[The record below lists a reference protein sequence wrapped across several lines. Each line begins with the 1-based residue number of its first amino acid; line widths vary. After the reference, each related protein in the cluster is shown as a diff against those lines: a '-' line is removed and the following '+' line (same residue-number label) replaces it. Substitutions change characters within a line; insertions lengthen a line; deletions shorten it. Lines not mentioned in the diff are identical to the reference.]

1 MTTSASRSHARQSA
15 LLRRAAL
22 FDFPASAGLSPDAE
36 AARLHTV
43 QWLSRFG
50 VFEGS
55 EAVAEYDALRFDV
68 LTGLFY
74 PGARGADL
82 DLGNDLVGW
91 YFVFDDQFD
100 GELGHRPE
108 TVARLVADVVRIT
121 EEPLNAPGAPLAREA
136 CGNDGGGGY
145 DGPGGP
151 LLASFRDLWR
161 RINSGRSPVWR
172 ARFRH
177 HWLEYV
183 HSYHREALERTGSGG
198 GMPRSVDAV
207 LALRR
212 HSIGVQ
218 PCLDLN
224 EPFGGYTLPDALHG
238 GRPLAAMRE
247 ATDDVVVFTN
257 DIASL
262 DKELA
267 AGDVHNSVIVRRE
280 RAGGDLEDAVRHIAG
295 LANAR
300 YRWFEKT
307 AARLPRMLSRA
318 GVAAPVRRDVESYVD
333 GMRNVMCGNLGWSL
347 RTARY
352 DERGIEAVSQG
363 RQRPWAYLAESDA
376 LLRAG
381 RTTG

>member
-1 MTTSASRSHARQSA
+1 MTTRASRSHARQSA

-43 QWLSRFG
+43 QWLARFG
-50 VFEGS
+50 VFEGA
-55 EAVAEYDALRFDV
+55 EDAAEYDALRFDV

-82 DLGNDLVGW
+82 NLGNDLVGW

-108 TVARLVADVVRIT
+108 AVARLVGDVVRIT
-121 EEPLNAPGAPLAREA
+121 EEPLDTPDAREA
-136 CGNDGGGGY
+136 PGDGY
-145 DGPGGP
+145 ERPGGP
-151 LLASFRDLWR
+151 LLAGFRDLWR

-177 HWLEYV
+177 HWLEYL

-238 GRPLAAMRE
+238 GHPLAKMRE

-280 RAGGDLEDAVRHIAG
+280 RTGGDLEDAVRHIAN

-318 GVAAPVRRDVESYVD
+318 GVGPDVRRNVQSYVD
-333 GMRNVMCGNLGWSL
+333 GMRNVMNGNLGWSL

-352 DERGIEAVSQG
+352 DERGIEAVSRG
-363 RQRPWAYLAESDA
+363 RQRPWAGLAESDA
-376 LLRAG
+376 LVHAG
-381 RTTG
+381 RTPG

>member
-1 MTTSASRSHARQSA
+1 MTTRASRSHARQSA

-36 AARLHTV
+36 AARLHTIE
-43 QWLSRFG
+43 WLSRFG

-74 PGARGADL
+74 PRARGADL
-82 DLGNDLVGW
+82 ALGNDLVGW

-108 TVARLVADVVRIT
+108 AVARLVADVVRIT
-121 EEPLNAPGAPLAREA
+121 EEPLSIPGAPDTWEA
-136 CGNDGGGGY
+136 SEVGY
-145 DGPGGP
+145 DGPEGP
-151 LLASFRDLWR
+151 LLASFRNLWR
-161 RINSGRSPVWR
+161 RINSGRSAVWR

-177 HWLEYV
+177 HWLEYL
-183 HSYHREALERTGSGG
+183 HSYHREALERAGSGA

-224 EPFGGYTLPDALHG
+224 EPFGGFTLPDALHRG
-238 GRPLAAMRE
+238 HPLARMRE

-280 RAGGDLEDAVRHIAG
+280 RAGGDLEDAVRHIAD

-300 YRWFEKT
+300 YRWFERT

-318 GVAAPVRRDVESYVD
+318 GVGPDLRRNVQTYVD
-333 GMRNVMCGNLGWSL
+333 GMRNVMNGNLGWSL

-352 DERGIEAVSQG
+352 DERGIEAVSRG
-363 RQRPWAYLAESDA
+363 RQRPWAGLAESDA
-376 LLRAG
+376 LVRAG
-381 RTTG
+381 RTSD